1 MGSGGSTL
9 NGVPRTTSFDS
20 PGSSRHTLWLRA
32 LCEWKKR
39 NRNPDLVRTVRCQ
52 RGVESTQRHAR
63 SDKGAGDL
71 RRGYP
76 DDARSER
83 NLSQGGM
90 QVEVDDLKTKD
101 AVQLTFRLPVSGVV
115 VDAVGAVVWGSER
128 RRGIRFTSMGKQ
140 SQQTIRQFMA
150 EQTER
155 HSKM

>member
-1 MGSGGSTL
+1 MVSNRRRDTR
-9 NGVPRTTSFDS
+9 VPI
-20 PGSSRHTLWLRA
+20 RA
-32 LCEWKKR
+32 QVTCVV
-39 NRNPDLVRTVRCQ
+39 DTQ
-52 RGVESTQRHAR
+52 TMRGVS
-63 SDKGAGDL
+63 
-71 RRGYP
+71 
-76 DDARSER
+76 R